1 MKSRRGKA
9 LLGLGFAFM
18 AVLFIAPLIGSHGI
32 DLRHALDTSIP
43 REQNADAAILFDLRI
58 PRVLFAAVVGAAL
71 AASGVVL
78 QALLRNYLATPF
90 TLGIT
95 GGASLG
101 AVLALQFGLAASWGF
116 ISPVALAAGLGA
128 FGAAFLVYLLARSS
142 HGLDIVTLLLAG
154 VTANFLFAAIVL
166 FLQLLS
172 DPHQSFRIARWMM
185 GSLDSPSLGSI
196 AGTASLVSLGLI
208 PMLWHARDLNLL
220 SVGDDEAASLGVN
233 LGRTRLILFIAT
245 SLATGAVVSVS
256 GPIGFVGLIV
266 PHILRLLLG
275 ADNAL
280 ILPASILGGSAF
292 LIACDTAAR
301 SLITGMEIPVGVV
314 TALLGCPFFLWLLR
328 RHRREIVL

>member
-1 MKSRRGKA
+1 MRTRRKK
-9 LLGLGFAFM
+9 LLWGLSGAFLLTL
-18 AVLFIAPLIGSHGI
+18 AVAPLIGSQSI
-32 DLRHALDTSIP
+32 DLSRAFDSSVP
-43 REQNADAAILFDLRI
+43 AAENADAAILFDLRI

-101 AVLALQFGLAASWGF
+101 AVLALQFGLAASWGLL
-116 ISPVALAAGLGA
+116 SPVAFAAALGA
-128 FGAAFLVYLLARSS
+128 FGAALLVYLLARSS

-185 GSLDSPSLGSI
+185 GSLDSPSLGAI
-196 AGTASLVSLGLI
+196 AGTSALVVAGLL

-220 SVGDDEAASLGVN
+220 SVGDDEAASLGVD
-233 LGRTRLILFIAT
+233 LGRTRLVLFIAT

-266 PHILRLLLG
+266 PHILRLLFG

-280 ILPASILGGSAF
+280 ILPASILGGAAF
-292 LIACDTAAR
+292 LVACDTAAR
-301 SLITGMEIPVGVV
+301 TLVPGMEIPVGVV